1 MLHPEKLY
9 SRDIL
14 SGDESYE
21 KSGFEPVF
29 TTSPPSLS
37 VKIKNIMYMV
47 CPVSSGMGG
56 KEEPKYGDLPTC
68 TTQQMMR

>member
-14 SGDESYE
+14 SGDESYK

-37 VKIKNIMYMV
+37 VTLLFMV
-47 CPVSSGMGG
+47 FPVSSGMGG

-68 TTQQMMR
+68 TTQQMMRYN

>member
-37 VKIKNIMYMV
+37 VTLLFMV

-68 TTQQMMR
+68 TTQQMMRYN